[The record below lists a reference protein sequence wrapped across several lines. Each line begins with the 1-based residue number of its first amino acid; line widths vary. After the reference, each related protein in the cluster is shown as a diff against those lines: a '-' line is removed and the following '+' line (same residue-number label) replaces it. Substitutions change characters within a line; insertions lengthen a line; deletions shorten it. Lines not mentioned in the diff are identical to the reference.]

1 MNFTDA
7 LNAVFR
13 DNDRITRVTWHNRS
27 IFVALEEGLLC
38 LKGNPDDGKFHPW
51 TISEQDFFASDWEVV
66 TDA

>member
-13 DNDRITRVTWHNRS
+13 DNDRITRATWRNRN
-27 IFVALEEGLLC
+27 VYAQLEDGLLC
-38 LKGNPDDGKFHPW
+38 IKGFPDDGKFHPW
-51 TISEQDFFASDWEVV
+51 TISEQDYFASDWETV